1 MDTMTTP
8 NSKSDSSLAT
18 KERIPVET
26 GGSNIKVPAEI
37 FRAYD
42 IRGVVP
48 DQLNEE
54 NIWLI
59 SRAIGSEA
67 LAQGIGRLLL
77 AHDGRLSSPA
87 LSQVLI
93 KGLLSTG
100 CDVVDLGQLPTP
112 MLYFAA
118 HHSDVHSG
126 VVLTA
131 SHNPADYNGL
141 KMVFDQTSLADKQI
155 QHIRQRIE
163 QNDICEGEGK
173 YETLEIKSDYIETVC
188 SKISLARKLK
198 VVIDCGNAVPANIAP
213 ELFAALG
220 CEVEPLFCEI
230 DGRFPNHH
238 PDPTIASNLELLAAR
253 VKETGADIGL
263 AFDGDGDRLGIVT
276 EKGEFV
282 GADQLLIVL
291 AKDILPKYPGAP
303 MIFDVKCSRALE
315 REIIAQ
321 GGEAVMY
328 RSGHSFMKH
337 KMQETNAPLGGEY
350 SAHVFIKDRWY
361 GFDDGVYTGAR
372 LLEILARQ
380 AGSASDM
387 FAGLLPGVSTAE
399 IGIPVADERKFEL
412 IEKIVA
418 LADFPDAR
426 LITLDG
432 LRIEWIDGW
441 GLIRASNTSPKL
453 LLRFEADDENALATI
468 KQHFKALISHAD
480 KNIDLTLI

>member
-8 NSKSDSSLAT
+8 DGKTDSTLAV
-18 KERIPVET
+18 KERIANTPET
-26 GGSNIKVPAEI
+26 KVPAEI

-48 DQLNEE
+48 EQLNEE
-54 NIWLI
+54 NLWLI
-59 SRAIGSEA
+59 SRAVGSEA
-67 LAQGIGRLLL
+67 LAQGIRRLLVG
-77 AHDGRLSSPA
+77 HDGRLSSPT
-87 LSQVLI
+87 LSRVLI
-93 KGLLSTG
+93 DGLLSTG

-118 HHSDVHSG
+118 HHCDVHSG
-126 VVLTA
+126 VMLTA

-141 KMVFDQTSLADKQI
+141 KMMFERTSLADNQI

-163 QNDICEGEGK
+163 LNDVRNGEGK
-173 YETLEIKSDYIETVC
+173 YETLDIKPDYIKTVC
-188 SKISLARKLK
+188 SRISLARNLK
-198 VVIDCGNAVPANIAP
+198 VVVDCGNAVPANIAP
-213 ELFAALG
+213 ELFTALG

-230 DGRFPNHH
+230 DGSFPNHH
-238 PDPTIASNLELLAAR
+238 PDPTVASNLDLLAAK

-263 AFDGDGDRLGIVT
+263 AFDGDGDRLGLVT
-276 EKGEFV
+276 EKGDFV

-291 AKDILPKYPGAP
+291 ARDILPKYPGAP

-321 GGEAVMY
+321 GGKAVMY
-328 RSGHSFMKH
+328 RSGHSFMKQ

-361 GFDDGVYTGAR
+361 GFDDGVYTAAR
-372 LLEILARQ
+372 LLEILAGQ
-380 AGSASDM
+380 SGTASDM
-387 FAGLLPGVSTAE
+387 FNGLLSGVSTPE
-399 IGIPVADERKFEL
+399 IGLPVGDERKFEL

-432 LRIEWIDGW
+432 LRIEWEEGW

-453 LLRFEADDENALATI
+453 LLRFEADNEKALSVI
-468 KQHFKALISHAD
+468 KQHFKALISSAD
-480 KNIDLTLI
+480 KSIDLTPI